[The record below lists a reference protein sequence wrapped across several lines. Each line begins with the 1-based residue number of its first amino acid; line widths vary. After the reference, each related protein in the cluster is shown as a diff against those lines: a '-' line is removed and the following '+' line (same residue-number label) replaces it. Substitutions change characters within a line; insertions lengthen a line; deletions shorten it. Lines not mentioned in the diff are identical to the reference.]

1 MEVVQVDSEER
12 KELDIGDITLNYYE
26 RGSGKTLIFIHGN
39 GLSSKVFK
47 KMYMYFSRF
56 YRVIAIDTRG
66 HGLSKSGNIPYTVN
80 LLSEDFIK
88 FCNIKNIKKT
98 SIIGYSDGGNIALM
112 IAKKEPTMI
121 DKLVVISGNYK
132 AEGVKL
138 WFKTY
143 VLTSKIPLILLKR
156 FSEKARIKLW
166 RLNLMIR
173 DIGIKD
179 EDLASI
185 NTPTLVM
192 CAEFDVISKKHTE
205 TIHNYIKGS
214 IIKLVE
220 HSTHFNI
227 VSKENSLKIID
238 KFLKV
243 N

>member
-1 MEVVQVDSEER
+1 MNSEER

-39 GLSSKVFK
+39 GLNSKVFT

-66 HGLSKSGNIPYTVN
+66 HGLSKAGSIPYTVN

-88 FCNIKNIKKT
+88 FFNIKNIKEA

-112 IAKKEPTMI
+112 IAKKQPAII

-132 AEGVKL
+132 AEGLKL
-138 WFKTY
+138 WFKSY
-143 VLTSKIPLILLKR
+143 VLTSRIPLMLLKR
-156 FSEKARIKLW
+156 FSDKAKTKLW

-173 DIGIKD
+173 DIGVKD
-179 EDLASI
+179 EDLESI
-185 NTPTLVM
+185 NKPTLVM

-205 TIHNYIKGS
+205 AIHSYIKGS
-214 IIKLVE
+214 MIKLVE